1 IPSTWAPL
9 SPASSIALRMAS
21 TAIAR
26 VLRFDW
32 RLYSV
37 SPTPTMQY
45 RSLSPAMRVSLTP
58 RLRGGRASLAGHRR
72 PVNQGGFRRPRARR
86 PREGEHGEGDEIR
99 DGADPAGH
107 RIAAEAVVDPSRAQG
122 AERGGGPSEPED
134 KADERAGMGASEEV
148 RHHGG
153 KDHGHR
159 PV

>member
-1 IPSTWAPL
+1 MPSTCAPP

-45 RSLSPAMRVSLTP
+45 RSLSPAMRASLSP
-58 RLRGGRASLAGHRR
+58 RLRGGRGRLSGHRGAG
-72 PVNQGGFRRPRARR
+72 NEGGFRRARARR
-86 PREGEHGEGDEIR
+86 PREGEQGEGSEVGR
-99 DGADPAGH
+99 GADPAGD

-122 AERGGGPSEPED
+122 AERGG
-134 KADERAGMGASEEV
+134 
-148 RHHGG
+148 
-153 KDHGHR
+153 
-159 PV
+159 